1 MNYPGQAKAT
11 VYRRR
16 MATPGEPQSDRDKDE
31 RIHLLVL
38 LIWFGGL
45 IGLLMSHHLDP
56 YETWPWAALKL
67 FIALTCMF
75 VLGCLAFASVTERG
89 FVDRSLTHQCI
100 VLLGVGALAAISVE
114 SGSAAFLML
123 ILCGFALNWWGTG
136 R

>member
-1 MNYPGQAKAT
+1 
-11 VYRRR
+11 
-16 MATPGEPQSDRDKDE
+16 MATPGEPQSDRDKSE

-45 IGLLMSHHLDP
+45 ISLLMSHHLER
-56 YETWPWAALKL
+56 YETLSWGALKL
-67 FIALTCMF
+67 IIALVCMF

-100 VLLGVGALAAISVE
+100 VLLGLGALAAISVE
-114 SGSAAFLML
+114 SGSAAFLMRV
-123 ILCGFALNWWGTG
+123 LCGFALNWWGTA

>member
-1 MNYPGQAKAT
+1 
-11 VYRRR
+11 
-16 MATPGEPQSDRDKDE
+16 MATPGQPQSDRDKGE

-45 IGLLMSHHLDP
+45 IGLLMSHSGPL
-56 YETWPWAALKL
+56 ESWSWGALKL
-67 FIALTCMF
+67 FIALACMF

-100 VLLGVGALAAISVE
+100 ALLGVGALTAISVE
-114 SGSAAFLML
+114 SGNAAFLML
-123 ILCGFALNWWGTG
+123 ILCGFALNWWGTA